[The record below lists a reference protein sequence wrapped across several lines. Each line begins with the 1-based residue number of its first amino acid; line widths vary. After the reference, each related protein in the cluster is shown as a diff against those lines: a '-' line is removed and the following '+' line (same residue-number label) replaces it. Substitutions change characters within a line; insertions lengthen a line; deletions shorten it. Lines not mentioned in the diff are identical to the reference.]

1 VGGKGGD
8 AVNAIT
14 FIAGFL
20 AGLLVGI
27 ASMTA
32 FMAYLI
38 FGWGKR

>member
-1 VGGKGGD
+1 MSTLFLGI
-8 AVNAIT
+8 AI
-14 FIAGFL
+14 GYVL
-20 AGLLVGI
+20 GI

>member
-1 VGGKGGD
+1 MT
-8 AVNAIT
+8 AILT
-14 FIAGFL
+14 AFL
-20 AGLLVGI
+20 LGVVLGI

>member
-1 VGGKGGD
+1 M
-8 AVNAIT
+8 T
-14 FIAGFL
+14 FLAGFL
-20 AGLLVGI
+20 MGLIVGL

>member
-1 VGGKGGD
+1 MTNFLLGVAVGT
-8 AVNAIT
+8 VI
-14 FIAGFL
+14 
-20 AGLLVGI
+20 GL